1 MRISSRCEYGLR
13 AMVYLA
19 GHDDGRPVPLPEIAA
34 GENIP
39 APFLERILARLRE
52 SGLVKATR
60 GVSGGY
66 QLARPAGDVAVGE
79 VVTALEGPLSLVG
92 CVPDDGACER
102 AESCASRVVWRR
114 LDSAISGALNSITLD
129 DLTRDGK
136 RAGRVCA
143 EDPSPKREAVSP

>member
-19 GHDDGRPVPLPEIAA
+19 GHDDGHPVPLSEIAA
-34 GENIP
+34 EETIP

-52 SGLVKATR
+52 NGLVKATR

-66 QLARPAGDVAVGE
+66 QLARAAGDVVVGD

-92 CVPDDGACER
+92 CIPDEGACER
-102 AESCASRVVWRR
+102 AESCASRIVWRR
-114 LDSAISGALNSITLD
+114 LDSAITGALNSITLD
-129 DLTRDGK
+129 DLTR
-136 RAGRVCA
+136 
-143 EDPSPKREAVSP
+143 EAVSP

>member
-1 MRISSRCEYGLR
+1 VRISSRCEYGLR

-19 GHDDGRPVPLPEIAA
+19 GHDGGHPVPLPEIAA
-34 GENIP
+34 RESIP

-66 QLARPAGDVAVGE
+66 QLARPAAAVAVGD

-92 CVPDDGACER
+92 CVPDEEACER

-114 LDSAISGALNSITLD
+114 LDDAISGALNSITLD
-129 DLTRDGK
+129 DLTR
-136 RAGRVCA
+136 
-143 EDPSPKREAVSP
+143 EAVTR

>member
-13 AMVYLA
+13 AMVFLA
-19 GHDDGRPVPLPEIAA
+19 AQGEARPISLNEIAA
-34 GENIP
+34 GEGIP

-52 SGLVKATR
+52 GGLVKTTR

-66 QLARPAGDVAVGE
+66 QLARAPRSIPVGD

-114 LDSAISGALNSITLD
+114 LDTAISGALNGITLE
-129 DLTRDGK
+129 DLTM
-136 RAGRVCA
+136 
-143 EDPSPKREAVSP
+143 EAAPR

>member
-19 GHDDGRPVPLPEIAA
+19 GHDDGHPVPPPEIAA
-34 GENIP
+34 EESIP

-52 SGLVKATR
+52 NGLVKATR

-66 QLARPAGDVAVGE
+66 QLARPAGDVAVGD

-92 CVPDDGACER
+92 CVPDDGACDR
-102 AESCASRVVWRR
+102 VESCASRVVWRR
-114 LDSAISGALNSITLD
+114 LDSAITGALNSITLD
-129 DLTRDGK
+129 DLTR
-136 RAGRVCA
+136 
-143 EDPSPKREAVSP
+143 EAVSP

>member
-19 GHDDGRPVPLPEIAA
+19 GHDSGRPVPLPEIAA
-34 GENIP
+34 EESIP

-52 SGLVKATR
+52 AGLVKATR

-66 QLARPAGDVAVGE
+66 QLAKAAADVAVGD

-92 CVPDDGACER
+92 CVPDDGACDR
-102 AESCASRVVWRR
+102 ADSCASRIVWRR
-114 LDSAISGALNSITLD
+114 LDSAISGALNGINLE
-129 DLTRDGK
+129 DLTK
-136 RAGRVCA
+136 
-143 EDPSPKREAVSP
+143 EAVSP

>member
-19 GHDDGRPVPLPEIAA
+19 AHDDEHPVPLPEIAA
-34 GENIP
+34 GEGIP

-60 GVSGGY
+60 GVTGGY
-66 QLARPAGDVAVGE
+66 QLARESGSIAVGD

-92 CVPDDGACER
+92 CVPDDGGCAR

-114 LDSAISGALNSITLD
+114 LDTAISSALNGITLE
-129 DLTRDGK
+129 DLTR
-136 RAGRVCA
+136 
-143 EDPSPKREAVSP
+143 EALPR

>member
-13 AMVYLA
+13 AMVFLA
-19 GHDDGRPVPLPEIAA
+19 AHEGAKPVPLSEIAA
-34 GENIP
+34 GEGIP

-66 QLARPAGDVAVGE
+66 QLAQPPGDIAVGD

-114 LDSAISGALNSITLD
+114 LDSAISGALSSITLE
-129 DLTRDGK
+129 DLTQ
-136 RAGRVCA
+136 
-143 EDPSPKREAVSP
+143 EAVPR

>member
-13 AMVYLA
+13 AMVFLA
-19 GHDDGRPVPLPEIAA
+19 AQGDARPISLNEIAA
-34 GENIP
+34 GEGIP

-52 SGLVKATR
+52 GGLVKTTR

-66 QLARPAGDVAVGE
+66 QLARPPRSIPVGD

-92 CVPDDGACER
+92 CLPDDGACER

-114 LDSAISGALNSITLD
+114 LDTAISGALNGITLE
-129 DLTRDGK
+129 DLTM
-136 RAGRVCA
+136 
-143 EDPSPKREAVSP
+143 EAAPR